1 MAPFTPLFIDGKQV
15 HAKHGGTFEV
25 RNPYSGQ
32 VVGTSASAISEDG
45 IAAVEAAGKA
55 FPAWQQKSPA
65 ERRDIIFK
73 VADLWQSD
81 KYKQKV
87 TQAIPEETAGS
98 NSWAIFNWI
107 SPTLLLRAVS
117 LDKFKAEF
125 FPSALVPGAQV
136 IAHRRAMGVIFSIA
150 PWNAPITLAFR
161 AVITPI
167 LAGNTVVLKSS
178 EYSPRCHSIVIEAFQ
193 EAGLPDGVLNF
204 VSCSREN
211 APTLT
216 ADIIAHPLVRKIT
229 FTGSDRVGRVIATEA
244 AKYLK
249 PCVLE
254 LGGKSPIV
262 VLNDANIAE
271 AAKAVVFGA
280 LAFSGQVCMSTERVI
295 VQSGVAQPLLERVR
309 ALCETVKAGDP
320 NDPSAGISAL
330 FSDASA
336 ENVLNMIRE
345 AQEQGGQVLYGDLQ
359 RQGSLVQPH
368 IVTDVKPGMRLW
380 QRESFGPVIAF
391 AVANTVD
398 EAIDLANNSEYSLS
412 AALWTSDRFAALNLA
427 PRIRA
432 GYVNINGPTIH
443 TEPDP
448 GLMGLGGSSGY
459 GRFDIEAFTDK
470 CVMIVHPPGRQFPL
484 VS

>member
-1 MAPFTPLFIDGKQV
+1 MAPFTTLFIDGKHV
-15 HAKHGGTFEV
+15 HAKQGGIFEV
-25 RNPYSGQ
+25 RNPYTGQ
-32 VVGTSASAISEDG
+32 VVGASASATSEDG

-55 FPAWQQKSPA
+55 FNAWQQKSPT

-81 KYKQKV
+81 RYKQKV
-87 TQAIPEETAGS
+87 IQAVQGETAGS
-98 NSWAIFNWI
+98 KSWAVFNWT
-107 SPTLLLRAVS
+107 SPNLLLRTAS
-117 LDKFKAEF
+117 LEKFKAEF
-125 FPSALVPGAQV
+125 FPSAFVPGAQV
-136 IAHRRAMGVIFSIA
+136 LVHRRAMGVIFSIA

-161 AVITPI
+161 AVIAPI

-178 EYSPRCHSIVIEAFQ
+178 EYSPRCHSIVVEVFH

-211 APTLT
+211 APALV

-244 AKYLK
+244 AKHLK

-254 LGGKSPIV
+254 LGGKSPTV
-262 VLNDANIAE
+262 VLNDADIGE
-271 AAKAVVFGA
+271 AAKAIAFGA

-309 ALCETVKAGDP
+309 ELFETIKAGDP
-320 NDPSAGISAL
+320 SDPSVGISAL

-336 ENVLNMIRE
+336 ENVLGMIRD
-345 AQEQGGQVLYGDLQ
+345 AQAQGGQVYSGDLQ

-380 QRESFGPVIAF
+380 QRESFGPVVAF
-391 AVANTVD
+391 TVANTVD
-398 EAIDLANNSEYSLS
+398 EAIELANDSKYSLV
-412 AALWTSDRFAALNLA
+412 AALWTSDRFAALDLA

-448 GLMGLGGSSGY
+448 GVMGLGGSSGY

-470 CVMIVHPPGRQFPL
+470 RLTIVHPPGRQFPL